1 MEGNERTIW
10 WRITGDGGAWDR
22 LFWSSLLLNLN
33 WIVEDAKVS
42 VKCIVGERHGGMKAE
57 LWSWV
62 KKEDH
67 EVECNAAGHDQ
78 CFASKVGDTWE
89 RLWPWKSH
97 WEANLEFSAHRTTG
111 PRTLYSQ
118 YATKPVKGFKQ
129 EVRWSYVSQ
138 FTLTTDKHELEGRK
152 EQNQWYLFAMVH
164 KSDENE
170 SDLGGDWIW
179 REVNRFRRYLAS
191 K

>member
-1 MEGNERTIW
+1 
-10 WRITGDGGAWDR
+10 
-22 LFWSSLLLNLN
+22 
-33 WIVEDAKVS
+33 
-42 VKCIVGERHGGMKAE
+42 MKAE

-67 EVECNAAGHDQ
+67 EMECNAAGHDQ
-78 CFASKVGDTWE
+78 CFASKVDDTWE

-97 WEANLEFSAHRTTG
+97 WEANLELSAHRTTG

-118 YATKPVKGFKQ
+118 YARKPVKGFKQ
-129 EVRWSYVSQ
+129 EMRWSYVSQ

-179 REVNRFRRYLAS
+179 REVDRFRRYLAS
-191 K
+191 KYPRLSRFRRTEWWGSGSCEKWLSCFWFEQLSLRGYPL